1 MNKLLTLNLQVENQ
15 LRIDQVIKMNQLAK
29 SYNGKIYLLTKN
41 KSVINTGS
49 LPSLITYLLTVK
61 SGQVLKVVIDGP
73 FPELKL
79 NDLKQICSST
89 IMRQSQQVLQPAM
102 KVKI

>member
-1 MNKLLTLNLQVENQ
+1 MNKLLTLNLKVEKQ

-29 SYNGKIYLLTKN
+29 SYNGKMYFLTKN
-41 KSVINTGS
+41 NSVINAGS

-73 FPELKL
+73 YPQLKL
-79 NDLKQICSST
+79 NDLKQICSANE
-89 IMRQSQQVLQPAM
+89 MKQSRKILQPAL